1 MLPTSPDDGEFE
13 QICQS
18 LPAGLVTVACG
29 GGYFRPLQ
37 SFCFSLK
44 AAAIRKGADA
54 MHFDWD
60 CSRANWDSIGG
71 IQYFGDFIG
80 LHRSRGV
87 RLFFIDASPKSGSLT
102 QRTAE
107 LVRSPMARGSID
119 PAIAE
124 VIHREA
130 LSRNVA
136 VIVTA
141 LAEVVAT
148 EQAHRALKDF
158 DAAIAEK
165 QGAVKRMRDGI
176 SELERQFQIPNAEA
190 QIDALPKDD
199 AEQMWEARDALPRLK
214 LTMEEGEARIAK
226 LGQLRKDLKKKKSPK
241 QLLSFLK
248 AAQFSGAWK
257 GILLEQYRATDD
269 WYSATVAVGSDV
281 ESFGPLYFMWK
292 CPLPPVLPPRPESKA
307 GLHQAPAAT
316 TLQRRGSWLRR
327 LFG

>member
-13 QICQS
+13 QIYQS
-18 LPAGLVTVACG
+18 LPAGLVIVACG

-44 AAAIRKGADA
+44 AAAIRKGNDA
-54 MHFDWD
+54 VHVNWD
-60 CSRANWDSIGG
+60 CSRANWDSSGG
-71 IQYFGDFIG
+71 IQCFSDCVEV
-80 LHRSRGV
+80 HRSRGV
-87 RLFFIDASPKSGSLT
+87 RLFFIDASPQSGSLT

-107 LVRSPMARGSID
+107 LVRSPMARGSVD
-119 PAIAE
+119 PAIAD
-124 VIHREA
+124 VIHQEA
-130 LSRNVA
+130 LARNVA

-199 AEQMWEARDALPRLK
+199 AEQMREARDALPRLR
-214 LTMEEGEARIAK
+214 LTMQGGEARIAE
-226 LGQLRKDLKKKKSPK
+226 LGQVIRDLKKKKSPK
-241 QLLSFLK
+241 QLLTFLK
-248 AAQFSGAWK
+248 SAQLTGAWK
-257 GILLEQYRATDD
+257 GILLEQDRPLDD

-281 ESFGPLYFMWK
+281 ESFGPLYFMWQ
-292 CPLPPVLPPRPESKA
+292 CPQAPVSPPRLESNA
-307 GLHQAPAAT
+307 GLPQAPAVGT
-316 TLQRRGSWLRR
+316 VQRRGSWLRR